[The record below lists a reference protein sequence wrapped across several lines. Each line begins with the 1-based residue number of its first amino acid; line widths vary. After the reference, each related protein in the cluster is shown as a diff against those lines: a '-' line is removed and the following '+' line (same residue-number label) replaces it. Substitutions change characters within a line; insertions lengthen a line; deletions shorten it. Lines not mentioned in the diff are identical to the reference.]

1 MEPMKY
7 AEREPDLEG
16 IRYAASREQLRNK
29 RQVCQTQLEHLYT
42 LLPIEAWTSLVN
54 DMHDDVAARAAAIC
68 EYELEAAGYGPPPVP
83 YAFVVFGSS
92 GRRESTLWSDQDNGL
107 IISDEAH
114 EEKEMYFHTFG
125 RHLSNLLEYLGYE
138 KCKGKVMCSE
148 PLWRQTLGEWKQQMT
163 CWHQDFS
170 WEPVRNLMIASDM
183 RFISGER
190 PLVLAWKQFFE
201 RSMNESPEMATAILR
216 NTVRHKATLNV
227 LGQVV
232 TERFGEHAGD
242 FDVKYG
248 VYIPLVNSIR
258 YMALQEGIGET
269 STLKRLE
276 KLSLLDGGN
285 MLFENCQRAFLTAL
299 TLRAA
304 ASFTVKN
311 GVYSSSGYL
320 PQSELKKKP
329 LLYNLRDSLTTVR
342 RTHRALQRRLRF
354 AERRRS

>member
-1 MEPMKY
+1 MEPIRN
-7 AEREPDLEG
+7 AESEPGIES
-16 IRYAASREQLRNK
+16 IRYAASREHLRE
-29 RQVCQTQLEHLYT
+29 RRLECQSQLEHLYSS
-42 LLPIEAWTSLVN
+42 LPIAAWTVLVN
-54 DMHDDVAARAAAIC
+54 DMHDEVMKRAAEVC
-68 EYELEAAGYGPPPVP
+68 ELELEAAGYGPPPVP

-107 IISDEAH
+107 ILSDQPH
-114 EEKEMYFHTFG
+114 EDKEMYFHAYG
-125 RHLSNLLEYLGYE
+125 RHLSNLLEFLGYE

-148 PLWRQTLGEWKQQMT
+148 VLWRKTLEEWKRQIER
-163 CWHQDFS
+163 WHQEFS
-170 WEPVRNLMIASDM
+170 WEPVRSLMIASDM
-183 RFISGER
+183 RFIYGER
-190 PLVLAWKQFFE
+190 RLALEWKQYFE
-201 RSMNESPEMATAILR
+201 HSMNDSPDMAIAILR

-276 KLSLLDGGN
+276 RLTLLDGGN
-285 MLFENCQRAFLTAL
+285 MLFENCQRAFMTAL
-299 TLRAA
+299 SLRAA
-304 ASFTVKN
+304 ASFTLIN

-320 PQSELKKKP
+320 PQAELKKKT
-329 LLYNLRDSLTTVR
+329 LLYKLRDSLTTVR
-342 RTHRALQRRLRF
+342 RIHRALQRRLRF
-354 AERRRS
+354 AERRKA

>member
-1 MEPMKY
+1 MKY
-7 AEREPDLEG
+7 ADIEPDLEG

-29 RQVCQTQLEHLYT
+29 RQEYQGQLERLYT
-42 LLPIEAWTSLVN
+42 VLPIAEWTSLVN
-54 DMHDDVAARAAAIC
+54 DMHDDVAARAAMIC
-68 EYELEAAGYGPPPVP
+68 EYELDAAGYGPPPVP

-107 IISDEAH
+107 ILSNEAH
-114 EEKEMYFHTFG
+114 EDKEMYFHAFG

-148 PLWRQTLGEWKQQMT
+148 PLWRKTLEDWQRQMT

-170 WEPVRNLMIASDM
+170 WEPVRSLMIASDM
-183 RFISGER
+183 RFIAGDR
-190 PLVLAWKQFFE
+190 TLASAWRHFFE
-201 RSMNESPEMATAILR
+201 QSLHESPEMNTAILR
-216 NTVRHKATLNV
+216 NTVRHKATLNI

-258 YMALQEGIGET
+258 YMALQEGISET

-276 KLSLLDGGN
+276 RLTLLDGGN

-304 ASFTVKN
+304 ASFTVKD
-311 GVYSSSGYL
+311 GVYSSSGFL

-329 LLYNLRDSLTTVR
+329 LLYKLRDSLTTVR

-354 AERRRS
+354 AERGRP